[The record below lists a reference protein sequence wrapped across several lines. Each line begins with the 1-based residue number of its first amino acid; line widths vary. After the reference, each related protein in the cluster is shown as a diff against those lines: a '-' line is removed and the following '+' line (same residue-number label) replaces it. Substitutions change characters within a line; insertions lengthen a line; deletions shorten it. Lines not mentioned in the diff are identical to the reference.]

1 MLQVVISFLFTIFQ
15 RMDGKMQR
23 FIREVNTTS
32 RSCVLWDLEE
42 ETNYIIQVQSI
53 GLYGESQASK
63 RYYFKTL
70 KKTDRF
76 PSNSSNQ
83 GRNTIVNHS
92 FRSFSF
98 ALETQSIIVRHFV
111 CTWNAHVYPAT
122 KQWPFR
128 SSVISAIVLTV
139 LFPTS
144 QLIIDELFTHERRF
158 LVTASPVNFNF

>member
-1 MLQVVISFLFTIFQ
+1 
-15 RMDGKMQR
+15 MDGKMQR

-42 ETNYIIQVQSI
+42 ETDYIIQVQSI

-63 RYYFKTL
+63 RYHFRTL

-83 GRNTIVNHS
+83 GNNALVNHS

-98 ALETQSIIVRHFV
+98 SPDMQSII
-111 CTWNAHVYPAT
+111 A
-122 KQWPFR
+122 
-128 SSVISAIVLTV
+128 
-139 LFPTS
+139 
-144 QLIIDELFTHERRF
+144 
-158 LVTASPVNFNF
+158 

>member
-1 MLQVVISFLFTIFQ
+1 MVWLFQ

-42 ETNYIIQVQSI
+42 EMDYIIQVQSI

-63 RYYFKTL
+63 RYHFRTL

-83 GRNTIVNHS
+83 GNSPPSLLHHISIS
-92 FRSFSF
+92 FFT
-98 ALETQSIIVRHFV
+98 LDVMQSIIAWHFV
-111 CTWNAHVYPAT
+111 WNVKCEQGSNRLHS
-122 KQWPFR
+122 QWILPLC
-128 SSVISAIVLTV
+128 LTV
-139 LFPTS
+139 LFPTT
-144 QLIIDELFTHERRF
+144 QLIIDEHFTHGCR
-158 LVTASPVNFNF
+158 